1 MARTLA
7 PTRHS
12 GAAFI
17 ASGPSMRLPSDAD
30 SVTGKRLLLPG
41 SGCCAESSRR
51 RWHAP
56 RQARAVR
63 LVRFDRSGSD
73 MRPPLGPTV
82 CYRCTRLVVRIAQRM
97 RPASSTQE
105 RQQGRTHRCRIAAR
119 RTLPRESRDLKGQ
132 SMARRRERRRPARR
146 PSRGAGRRR
155 RRPGT
160 SAKSGSRKATTRP
173 AAKSGSRTAAASP
186 TAGAA
191 VSDIPLKCWSGWAVI
206 LRSRCVCGVFAV
218 CAFLASAGWAAGRR
232 AAASIASRLRDGLRW
247 ARRVVMDHHWHQ
259 RPVIGRPLRWLGRYL
274 P

>member
-1 MARTLA
+1 MLRPPA
-7 PTRHS
+7 PDQLTAFPEGRS
-12 GAAFI
+12 GDGKHIGADETKRRCVHRVWSFDAA
-17 ASGPSMRLPSDAD
+17 
-30 SVTGKRLLLPG
+30 SVGRGFGDGKRLLLPG

-155 RRPGT
+155 PARRP
-160 SAKSGSRKATTRP
+160 SR
-173 AAKSGSRTAAASP
+173 
-186 TAGAA
+186 GAERRRR
-191 VSDIPLKCWSGWAVI
+191 VRLLV
-206 LRSRCVCGVFAV
+206 LRSAI
-218 CAFLASAGWAAGRR
+218 S
-232 AAASIASRLRDGLRW
+232 
-247 ARRVVMDHHWHQ
+247 H
-259 RPVIGRPLRWLGRYL
+259 
-274 P
+274 